1 MEEINRLLNPQLNEL
16 LHKTD
21 YFGYYRLN
29 LYEAQCPVS
38 WGNAFPMCGNRAC
51 AVDTLEEVSPSNT
64 GSNVQEEIPEIWR
77 ASILGQVSG
86 PIATHPILPTPFRT
100 ENQNAE
106 VTAPLGGA
114 LGQDAAEMC
123 IFERNGYDSER
134 DYCIPE
140 DETGNPE
147 GVYVS
152 LVNNPERFTGY
163 AGEHAHAVW
172 REIYREN
179 CFEMKAEEDGGEDT
193 FEKSQGQMGPA
204 MTDLEAVMLGRTQR
218 QRVSGATLAQEYD
231 QLQLENTCLEKR
243 VFWRLISGMHTSIS
257 THLCWDYLNQTT
269 GKWVTN
275 FS

>member
-1 MEEINRLLNPQLNEL
+1 L
-16 LHKTD
+16 
-21 YFGYYRLN
+21 
-29 LYEAQCPVS
+29 
-38 WGNAFPMCGNRAC
+38 
-51 AVDTLEEVSPSNT
+51 
-64 GSNVQEEIPEIWR
+64 
-77 ASILGQVSG
+77 
-86 PIATHPILPTPFRT
+86 LPTPFRT
-100 ENQNAE
+100 EDA
-106 VTAPLGGA
+106 VTTAPLGGA

-140 DETGNPE
+140 DESGNPE

-179 CFEMKAEEDGGEDT
+179 CFEMQVDEDT
-193 FEKSQGQMGPA
+193 EVDILEKGHSGPMSPA
-204 MTDLEAVMLGRTQR
+204 MSDLEAVMSGRTQR
-218 QRVSGATLAQEYD
+218 QRVSGATVQQEYN

-257 THLCWDYLNQTT
+257 THLCWDYLNQST
-269 GKWVTN
+269 GEWVYSPSSILISGTQSRMFQISSLGLSSMDRKFILQLRRRSPRRHKTIELPRLIHLLFRRSN
-275 FS
+275 TRHND